1 MLQFT
6 LRRIQEEIILILRDI
21 TLDDKNLLD
30 KFEYISSDYRFSY
43 LYMYSENYK
52 YKIADDDNS
61 VFIYSGTCN
70 PSFYMPLGD
79 TERGI
84 EKVMDYCRQNNIKP
98 VFSKITKKYTE
109 LFRCLGFKVEEDRNS
124 FDYIFRNSCLAAYKG
139 KQYRKQRNNLSSLLR
154 SCTPEYSTD
163 LKSHIDECRAFA
175 MFHYG
180 SDEILKPTMRIMDIL
195 EYTGCDGGIVTCDG
209 SIESFCIYEK
219 ISADTVISHVELTN
233 NAIRG
238 VHAFM
243 IKEMSGKIN
252 EEYIN
257 KEDDIG
263 IPGLRRFKMSYNPC
277 SMIEKYTA
285 SIVDF

>member
-1 MLQFT
+1 MLF
-6 LRRIQEEIILILRDI
+6 RDI
-21 TLDDKNLLD
+21 TLKDKNLLD
-30 KFEYISSDYRFSY
+30 RFEYISSDYRFSY
-43 LYMYSENYK
+43 LYMYSDNYN
-52 YKIADDDNS
+52 YRISDDDNS
-61 VFIYSGTCN
+61 VIIYSETDN

-79 TERGI
+79 TEKGI
-84 EKVMDYCRQNNIKP
+84 KKVMEYCRQNNIEP
-98 VFSKITKKYTE
+98 VFSKITRRYTE
-109 LFRCLGFKVEEDRNS
+109 LFKYLGFKVEEDRNS
-124 FDYIFRNSCLAAYKG
+124 FDYIFRNNELANYKG

-163 LKSHIDECRAFA
+163 IKSRINECRAFA
-175 MFHYG
+175 ASHYT
-180 SDEILKPTMRIMDIL
+180 SEEILKPTMKIMDIFDFV
-195 EYTGCDGGIVTCDG
+195 GCHGGIVTCDG
-209 SIESFCIYEK
+209 IIESFCIYEK
-219 ISADTVISHVELTN
+219 VSPDTVISHVELTD

-243 IKEMSGKIN
+243 IKEMSGNIK

-285 SIVDF
+285 DKPYA